1 MQYIYAMKLIGSLTS
16 PYVRKVRIVLAEKK
30 IDYSFEL
37 DSPWAAETKVSQVN
51 PLGKV
56 PVLVLDDD
64 VPLYDSR
71 VIVEYLDAMTPNNR
85 LIPANGRERVMVRRW
100 EALADGICD
109 AAASGFLE
117 GKRPLEQQSMEWIS
131 RQQEK
136 ISSGLKVMA
145 DDLGQQ
151 PWCHGN
157 GFSLA
162 DVAIGGALGYLAFRY
177 ADIRWQGQYPQLSK
191 HYEKL
196 MSRASFADTIPVV

>member
-1 MQYIYAMKLIGSLTS
+1 MHAMKLIGSLTS

-30 IDYSFEL
+30 IDYSFEI
-37 DSPWAAETKVSQVN
+37 DSPWTADSKVSRVN

-56 PVLVLDDD
+56 PVLLLDDD

-109 AAASGFLE
+109 AAASSFLE
-117 GKRPLEQQSMEWIS
+117 AKRPIEQQSKEWIS

-145 DDLGQQ
+145 DDLGPQ

-162 DVAIGGALGYLAFRY
+162 DVTVGVALGYLVFRY

-191 HYEKL
+191 LYDKL
-196 MSRASFADTIPVV
+196 MLRTSFAESMPVA